1 MCWQQKQQVVSFP
14 LCLTQKVLSA
24 RFAKNKFTNSFIH
37 QNSLE
42 ATEMMNA
49 MSYFYFAHHS
59 IRLPV
64 GWMCHVWPTQ
74 HNDCY
79 CFCCSRSMNPSFT
92 AKTLL
97 SWSVLCDT
105 TVWHSRHI
113 PSNFALFLLRSR
125 ARIRD
130 TSCLFCWS
138 HKILYLHPPTDPNTY
153 LTFITTCITSTVP
166 GNRARIR
173 FPLSFWPLI
182 HCGGTTLKRKQRNF
196 CWSLQP

>member
-14 LCLTQKVLSA
+14 LCLTQKVLSE
-24 RFAKNKFTNSFIH
+24 FAKNKFTNSFIH

-49 MSYFYFAHHS
+49 MSYFYCTHHS

-105 TVWHSRHI
+105 TAWHSRHI
-113 PSNFALFLLRSR
+113 PANFALFCSVQEQELEILRAYFVEVIKSSILTHLLTQILNLYHYLYHKYC
-125 ARIRD
+125 ARKPC
-130 TSCLFCWS
+130 TCTFPSFL
-138 HKILYLHPPTDPNTY
+138 LATDPLWCNNT
-153 LTFITTCITSTVP
+153 
-166 GNRARIR
+166 
-173 FPLSFWPLI
+173 
-182 HCGGTTLKRKQRNF
+182 
-196 CWSLQP
+196 